1 MAPGLT
7 LSSWLWVVLT
17 IAAAAGQTLRNA
29 LQKELTATLGTVGAT
44 HVRFLF
50 GLPFG
55 LLFLALLVA
64 VTGQAPP
71 AINSAMVG
79 WTMLAALAQIG
90 GTGLLLAAMR
100 ERSFVVSTA
109 YAKTEPVQV
118 AVFGI
123 AFLGEQLTTALSI
136 AILIGTLGVVIM
148 SWPKQTAGEIFSW
161 QPAALGITSGALF
174 AIAAVGFRGAIKA
187 LAASNF
193 VLAASI
199 TLTVA
204 LLTQTIVLSLY
215 LVARER
221 ASLMAILR
229 GWRQSIW
236 AGFLGALAS
245 QFWFLAFALE
255 TAAKVRTLALIE
267 ILFAQMV
274 SRRIF
279 QQRLTSREV
288 AGILLVVAS
297 IALLLNA

>member
-1 MAPGLT
+1 

-136 AILIGTLGVVIM
+136 AILIGTLGVVII
-148 SWPKQTAGEIFSW
+148 SWPKQTAGAIFSW